1 MGLTDED
8 VREILRIIDESE
20 LDELRIDMPG
30 FRLHVRRGAESGPP
44 TATEPGAASEL
55 GPGSEPGPE
64 SEPGPATEPGPG
76 GEPTAN
82 GAATIDAPMLG
93 TFYRASAPGQ
103 RPYVEVGSPVEP
115 DTVVCLIEVMKMMN
129 SIKAGV
135 AGTVVEVCAA
145 NAELVEYGEPLF
157 RVDTAA

>member
-1 MGLTDED
+1 
-8 VREILRIIDESE
+8 
-20 LDELRIDMPG
+20 
-30 FRLHVRRGAESGPP
+30 
-44 TATEPGAASEL
+44 
-55 GPGSEPGPE
+55 
-64 SEPGPATEPGPG
+64 
-76 GEPTAN
+76 
-82 GAATIDAPMLG
+82 MLG

-103 RPYVEVGSPVEP
+103 RPYVDIGSAVEP

-135 AGTVVEVCAA
+135 AGTVVEVCAT

>member
-20 LDELRIDMPG
+20 LDELRIEMQG
-30 FRLHVRRGAESGPP
+30 FRLHVRRGGVAAAPEPAAEPAPVAEAAPVAEPRGESQPEAEAAA
-44 TATEPGAASEL
+44 AT
-55 GPGSEPGPE
+55 
-64 SEPGPATEPGPG
+64 
-76 GEPTAN
+76 N
-82 GAATIDAPMLG
+82 GATTIDAPMLG

-103 RPYVEVGSPVEP
+103 RPYVDVGSPVEP

-135 AGTVVEVCAA
+135 AGTVVEVCAT